1 MNAPLRSLSFKDSVT
16 ATMNLPR
23 TLKAWRRREGLTQKQ
38 AAERLG
44 RPYSTYFKWEQG
56 IQAPDRWAVE
66 KLLEKIE
73 EWQDFHEVV

>member
-1 MNAPLRSLSFKDSVT
+1 VAP
-16 ATMNLPR
+16 PR
-23 TLKAWRRREGLTQKQ
+23 RVDPERQ

-73 EWQDFHEVV
+73 EWQDFHEVA